1 MKSCQW
7 VMKDLKSW
15 SKDTIGS
22 VPKKMER
29 YMKKK
34 IEDLASKNDPTSKNV
49 RKSLLEE
56 MEELLQKEETMWRQ
70 RSRAL
75 WLKVFSQKDFLG
87 EQRKIESRI
96 LRIAMATW

>member
-1 MKSCQW
+1 MSMGHERSQIMEQRHYRFC
-7 VMKDLKSW
+7 
-15 SKDTIGS
+15 SKENGEIH
-22 VPKKMER
+22 E
-29 YMKKK
+29 KKK